1 MVATRNIHPGEEV
14 VNDYGP
20 LSNSELLRAYG
31 FVERLPLPPAAAD
44 GSIRGGLENRFR
56 EASVPGNCH
65 SHVQI
70 PLDIVVKACC
80 KEPGQ
85 EEEKEEVG
93 TRCRFLRR
101 HKICPR
107 DGVFKVYHNDFQSCW
122 TAVPDEGSRFYAL
135 TECIRILLL
144 PRDSFESFH
153 SYIDGWRVPMAI
165 PLSTSS
171 TSSNGMTLS
180 GTSILQAYERIVEAM
195 SQRYPSTL
203 DKDLSLLTSGG
214 ISTLDARKQS
224 SIMARVDERAV
235 LALLGVW
242 AQSDSRDQVEGHC
255 QKAWASSSRL
265 ALKRKAEDCDSDE
278 SEEGDLDGDEGE
290 GKEKEEELG
299 AEREVERIEKA
310 MAPFSFNF
318 II

>member
-1 MVATRNIHPGEEV
+1 
-14 VNDYGP
+14 
-20 LSNSELLRAYG
+20 
-31 FVERLPLPPAAAD
+31 
-44 GSIRGGLENRFR
+44 
-56 EASVPGNCH
+56 
-65 SHVQI
+65 
-70 PLDIVVKACC
+70 
-80 KEPGQ
+80 
-85 EEEKEEVG
+85 
-93 TRCRFLRR
+93 
-101 HKICPR
+101 
-107 DGVFKVYHNDFQSCW
+107 
-122 TAVPDEGSRFYAL
+122 
-135 TECIRILLL
+135 
-144 PRDSFESFH
+144 
-153 SYIDGWRVPMAI
+153 MAI